1 MKKDYQGIKETFEA
15 RPDLG
20 VVFILENGDFFWN
33 EESAKHSGLEFETV
47 TREEFF
53 TPPKVEKEAKNK

>member
-1 MKKDYQGIKETFEA
+1 MEKNYPGIKETFEA

-33 EESAKHSGLEFETV
+33 EESAKHSGMSYDIV
-47 TREEFF
+47 TREDFF
-53 TPPKVEKEAKNK
+53 TAPKPKKA